1 MDYSKG
7 KIRDLELIL
16 TMALARLGAQDIA
29 LSGIP
34 LSKGD
39 LDGLPCRNSYN
50 VLVLDQLEQEGFL
63 RYLPESRTLELTDM
77 GIQFG
82 DHVINDLGIW
92 LNQYYAPPSGEHPPG
107 SRDSPGLPP
116 CDGDGEPARDDR
128 VFRLRITLE
137 LERLHTCWRE
147 VAISAASTFLDLHIV
162 IQRIFNWYDEHLFNF
177 RLQSGDKLLHLE
189 EACFY
194 DPTLKSLYPHGYSLV
209 EADALRLGDVFPET
223 KAATYEYD
231 YGYGWNHTI
240 KPLET
245 LTSSRIAGLLP
256 QLVAGEGD
264 APPEDVGGIA
274 GYGHFLQALAG
285 PRNAERSKLITW
297 AKSQGYH
304 PFNLA
309 SKQRELT
316 DWFTRDRELWDARIQ
331 EGL

>member
-7 KIRDLELIL
+7 QIRDLELIL
-16 TMALARLGAQDIA
+16 TMALARLSAHDIA

-34 LSKGD
+34 TSQD
-39 LDGLPCRNSYN
+39 ALPCRNGYN
-50 VLVLDQLEQEGFL
+50 VLALDQLEQEGFL
-63 RYLPESRTLELTDM
+63 RYLPESRTLELTDI
-77 GIQFG
+77 GAQFG
-82 DHVINDLGIW
+82 DYVLGAVAAG
-92 LNQYYAPPSGEHPPG
+92 LSQHYAGAPG
-107 SRDSPGLPP
+107 FTSQQQGDFLELSPRQHA
-116 CDGDGEPARDDR
+116 DEPARDDR

-177 RLQSGDKLLHLE
+177 RLQSGNKLLHLE

-331 EGL
+331 EEL